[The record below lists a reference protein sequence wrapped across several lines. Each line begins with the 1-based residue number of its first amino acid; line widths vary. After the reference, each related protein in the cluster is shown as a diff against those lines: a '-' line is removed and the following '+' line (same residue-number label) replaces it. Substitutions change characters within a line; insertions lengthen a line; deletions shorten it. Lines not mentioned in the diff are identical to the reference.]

1 MSQSFISLLLHPL
14 NHLIQRFLAQDPDY
28 ITVISALAPNDIA
41 IDITDL
47 SLTLTVRFT
56 TSGITVAYHTESDAA
71 LTISGNSTALARLI
85 REPGHLFSDAI
96 TIHGDIQ
103 FAKKLQD
110 SLTGLSIDWEAQLS
124 KLTGD
129 TLAYPIMTV
138 LRQLAQITRQY
149 QQSMEENIRDYLQ
162 HEIQI
167 LPSSYQISPLLN
179 DVDTLRADVDRLA
192 ARIERLRSI

>member
-1 MSQSFISLLLHPL
+1 
-14 NHLIQRFLAQDPDY
+14 
-28 ITVISALAPNDIA
+28 
-41 IDITDL
+41 
-47 SLTLTVRFT
+47 
-56 TSGITVAYHTESDAA
+56 
-71 LTISGNSTALARLI
+71 
-85 REPGHLFSDAI
+85 
-96 TIHGDIQ
+96 
-103 FAKKLQD
+103 
-110 SLTGLSIDWEAQLS
+110 
-124 KLTGD
+124 
-129 TLAYPIMTV
+129 MTV